1 MKHFFYRQ
9 NSKRKDE
16 SGQSALE
23 FAIVLPI
30 FLLILAMVLD
40 YGWLFY
46 VKMGTENAARNAARV
61 ACVEYTDV
69 SQNPLVKL
77 PDVDVSSDYQKEY
90 TLDEIGALDDYN
102 NQILT
107 DEENDIL
114 SEVKNTLPP
123 SVTDVKVYIKYTYDE
138 TYLKSN
144 ATSYDVKNRSNGDV
158 IITVTGTHH
167 ALTPLVNWE
176 AKSNRMLVGIKCQS
190 VYKVEKIA

>member
-1 MKHFFYRQ
+1 
-9 NSKRKDE
+9 
-16 SGQSALE
+16 
-23 FAIVLPI
+23 
-30 FLLILAMVLD
+30 
-40 YGWLFY
+40 
-46 VKMGTENAARNAARV
+46 MGTENAARNAARV

-69 SQNPLVKL
+69 SQNPSVKL

-90 TLDEIGALDDYN
+90 TLDEIGAVDDYN

-144 ATSYDVKNRSNGDV
+144 ATSYDVK
-158 IITVTGTHH
+158 T
-167 ALTPLVNWE
+167 ALTGMLSLQLPVLIMRLLLWLTGRLSLTVCWWE
-176 AKSNRMLVGIKCQS
+176 
-190 VYKVEKIA
+190 

>member
-1 MKHFFYRQ
+1 MKRFYYRQ

-16 SGQSALE
+16 NGQSAIE
-23 FAIVLPI
+23 FALILPV
-30 FLLILAMVLD
+30 FLLIFAMILD

-46 VKMGTENAARNAARV
+46 VRMGTENAARNAARV
-61 ACVEYTDV
+61 ACVEYTEV

-77 PDVDVSSDYQKEY
+77 PDVDVGSDYQKEY
-90 TLDEIGALDDYN
+90 TLDQIDAVDEYQ

-114 SEVKNTLPP
+114 REVQNTVPK
-123 SVTDVKVYIKYTYDE
+123 SVTDVKVYIKYSYDE

-158 IITVTGTHH
+158 TVTVTCVHH